1 MEPGGGAQRRDTG
14 ARTSVAPGLR
24 RHGSFAPTR
33 TGPLASPRF
42 LSEEV
47 KWRAQ
52 LRPSDLKQI
61 AKYDRGRIVAR
72 TESMHEISGVPVVPL
87 PRALAL
93 LGKGVWPPPESSV

>member
-1 MEPGGGAQRRDTG
+1 VVAAHARRRFATYYIKAAGEVD
-14 ARTSVAPGLR
+14 VAIVSGRQFFPI
-24 RHGSFAPTR
+24 
-33 TGPLASPRF
+33 
-42 LSEEV
+42 EV

-52 LRPSDLKQI
+52 LRPSHLKQI